1 MDGVS
6 RVITGLENNTFTL
19 SSSSNINSQEIAKRL
34 LNHNISDFAAKKAWY
49 VTKQFNSIGVQEE
62 MILSKIKEDE
72 IKHSRKINKI
82 QNKLHDSK
90 EIFNESINRM
100 IEK

>member
-1 MDGVS
+1 
-6 RVITGLENNTFTL
+6 
-19 SSSSNINSQEIAKRL
+19 
-34 LNHNISDFAAKKAWY
+34 
-49 VTKQFNSIGVQEE
+49 

-72 IKHSRKINKI
+72 IKHSRNINKI

-90 EIFNESINRM
+90 EIFNASINRM